1 MYVSTPGQ
9 KAAQINVFSS
19 NQQKELFSSS
29 PSPFHK
35 LSVSHSKNLVN
46 LKDDEKKHIRLHIYD
61 VSESLP
67 LVLCF
72 GLFGLHIFDHFKSFQ
87 DFLLCRLQYVKSN
100 YTILFS
106 KQHSNSP
113 IFKSIN
119 FQKLAVF

>member
-1 MYVSTPGQ
+1 MPHNNSPPKQCMCRRSGQ

-19 NQQKELFSSS
+19 NQQKELFSSL
-29 PSPFHK
+29 SPFHK

-72 GLFGLHIFDHFKSFQ
+72 GLHIFDHFKSFQ

-106 KQHSNSP
+106 K
-113 IFKSIN
+113 
-119 FQKLAVF
+119 